1 MRGGIAALEEVA
13 KSTSTAAELASLVL
27 MRAALKTYE
36 ADSLYSRWRDA
47 RVRLVYRRVALL
59 LQSAVDSPFVTCD
72 GGGGSDSCDCDARGA
87 WRLC

>member
-36 ADSLYSRWRDA
+36 ADSLYSGWRDV
-47 RVRLVYRRVALL
+47 RVRLVYRRVAF
-59 LQSAVDSPFVTCD
+59 LQSADDSPFVTCD
-72 GGGGSDSCDCDARGA
+72 GGGGSDARGA
-87 WRLC
+87 GDCVDECDE